1 MQNKIEINN
10 TQHKTSLYN
19 YILLIFKVLCS
30 YCITLYILVGFKKTI
45 RSSLVAIVPFTLKS
59 TSKLRFSLHF
69 SYSIVISCFIPYR

>member
-30 YCITLYILVGFKKTI
+30 YCITLYILVGFKKQYDPAW
-45 RSSLVAIVPFTLKS
+45 SQ
-59 TSKLRFSLHF
+59 
-69 SYSIVISCFIPYR
+69 SYPLL